1 MKSLTYSETNIEI
14 ERDLE
19 TGKATKQHE
28 RKTYKVKIEQEPDF
42 VKLYLK
48 DICKLNNIP
57 KTSSKLLNVLLRY
70 SSYEN
75 KVLLPSGIKKEIVK
89 ELETTM
95 GTLDN
100 ALSKL
105 VKSEIIARES
115 KGVYKLNPYIFGR
128 GKWQDIKK
136 IRATWSYGEEGRALS
151 VVEIE
156 KEIDKDL
163 EGVVG

>member
-1 MKSLTYSETNIEI
+1 M
-14 ERDLE
+14 
-19 TGKATKQHE
+19 
-28 RKTYKVKIEQEPDF
+28 
-42 VKLYLK
+42 
-48 DICKLNNIP
+48 
-57 KTSSKLLNVLLRY
+57 
-70 SSYEN
+70 
-75 KVLLPSGIKKEIVK
+75 PSGIKKEIVK

-128 GKWQDIKK
+128 GSWQNIKE

-156 KEIDKDL
+156 NEIDKDL

>member
-1 MKSLTYSETNIEI
+1 MKNITYQDTRTEI
-14 ERDLE
+14 KINPE
-19 TGKATKQHE
+19 TGKATEIEQTKE
-28 RKTYKVKIEQEPDF
+28 RTVKVEQEPDF

-48 DICKLNNIP
+48 DICKLNNLP

-70 SSYEN
+70 TSYEN
-75 KVLLPSGIKKEIVK
+75 KVLLPYGIKQEIVK
-89 ELETTM
+89 ELKTTM

-115 KGVYKLNPYIFGR
+115 KGVYKFNPYIFGR
-128 GKWQDIKK
+128 GKWGNVRK

-156 KEIDKDL
+156 NVIDKEL